1 MVLPEAPLD
10 LSRITAGHGPILAL
24 LAGAVLVGRAGP
36 LAGQVFPS
44 GPGPYDP
51 AVPEVAEI
59 RGFPTGAGFTTTAE
73 ILRVLERVASVSPRV
88 VLERYGR
95 TAEGRPLVLAWISA
109 PGNLARLARLR
120 SVNVGLSRAVD
131 PASVPAGHPLFV
143 WLSFGVHGDEPAGPE
158 AALELVYHL
167 AAARDPNVRA
177 WLERMVVVVDP
188 LQNPDGHA
196 RYVRWYLSVAGPEPD
211 PRPRAA
217 EHRPP
222 WPTGRTNGLQF
233 DLNRDW
239 AWGVM
244 PETRAR
250 WKAYLA
256 TLPQVLVDFHEMDS
270 GSSYFFFPPAEPVHP
285 LLPASLL
292 AWARIFGE
300 ANARAFRA
308 RGWAYYSGRDFD
320 LLYPGYGDA
329 WSSFHGATGM
339 TYEQAGGGRAGVALA
354 TASGVLS
361 LDERV
366 EHHLQAALAT
376 LGAAAARSDERLRDF
391 ARFWARGR
399 MPPDRPAFYLV
410 PPSPGVRELALLLLA
425 QGVRVEA
432 TAAPVDPDRV
442 SPLQGAAS
450 PVEPLP
456 EGTLV
461 IATDQPMGRF
471 AAAMMDSRSLVG
483 TATSDISAW
492 SLPLLFDVPAYAADE
507 GLATPRVEW
516 RPETPEI
523 DLPAGTTA
531 LAWGYGSLTDALVAV
546 RLAARGEPVHLAERP
561 FVLSGQVRPRGTF
574 VVRVDPGSPDRTRE
588 IARELASLGIRTEIV
603 RDRGRAGGLPALR
616 VPRVA
621 IVAGEPV
628 LETSL
633 GAVRHLLARAGVDA
647 DELRLDEL
655 AWRALADYD
664 VIVLP
669 DGVDFERYARWLVP
683 AGKRLEAWV
692 EEGGTLVGVRGG
704 AAALALGGGGE
715 GLDLEAAI
723 GTSSRPGRGA
733 GRGRAADPMQGG
745 VPGVLMGVR
754 IDASDILG
762 QGFSDGK
769 ASVMAWDPVLLERSE
784 GDAAWRFADA
794 PARTARFPANAHR
807 VLAGRP
813 YALVRANG
821 QGRVVLFADDPGF
834 RGMLPA
840 LAKLYLNALVLLPG
854 VVRGDGA
861 GAAVGGR

>member
-1 MVLPEAPLD
+1 MVLSEARLD
-10 LSRITAGHGPILAL
+10 LIRIAAGRGPHLAL
-24 LAGAVLVGRAGP
+24 LIGGILVGRAEP
-36 LAGQVFPS
+36 LAGQSFPP

-59 RGFPTGAGFTTTAE
+59 RGFPTGAGFTTSAE

-120 SVNVGLSRAVD
+120 AMNVGLSRAAD
-131 PASVPAGHPLFV
+131 RPPVPDGHPLFV

-167 AAARDPNVRA
+167 TATDDPTVRG
-177 WLERMVVVVDP
+177 WLERMIVVVDP

-196 RYVRWYLSVAGPEPD
+196 RYVRWYRSVAGPEPD
-211 PRPRAA
+211 PHPVAA
-217 EHRPP
+217 EHQPP

-256 TLPQVLVDFHEMDS
+256 TLPQVFVDFHEMDP

-285 LLPASLL
+285 LLPASTL

-300 ANARAFRA
+300 ANARAFTA
-308 RGWAYYSGRDFD
+308 RGWAYYTGRDFD
-320 LLYPGYGDA
+320 LLYPGYADA

-376 LGAAAARSDERLRDF
+376 LGAAAAGSDERLRDF
-391 ARFWARGR
+391 ARFWASGR
-399 MPPDRPAFYLV
+399 VPPDRPAFYLV
-410 PPSPGVRELALLLLA
+410 PPSPGVEGLARLLAA

-432 TAAPVDPDRV
+432 TAAPVAPDRV
-442 SPLQGAAS
+442 TPLRGAAS
-450 PVEPLP
+450 LFEPLP
-456 EGTLV
+456 QGTLA
-461 IATDQPMGRF
+461 IATDQPLGRF
-471 AAAMMDSRSLVG
+471 AAAMMDPRPLVG

-492 SLPLLFDVPAYAADE
+492 SLPLLFDVPAYVADE
-507 GLATPRVEW
+507 GLDTPRVEW
-516 RPETPEI
+516 RPENPEA
-523 DLPAGTTA
+523 DPPAGTTA
-531 LAWGYGSLTDALVAV
+531 LAWRYGSVTDALTAV
-546 RLAARGEPVHLAERP
+546 RLAARGEAVHLVDRA
-561 FVLSGQVRPRGTF
+561 FVLGGRIRPRGTF
-574 VVRVDPGSPDRTRE
+574 VVRVDPESPDRTRE
-588 IARELASLGIRTEIV
+588 IARELAGLGIRIEFV
-603 RDRGRAGGLPALR
+603 RDPGRTDGLRALL

-633 GAVRHLLARAGVDA
+633 GAVRHLLARAGVNA
-647 DELRLDEL
+647 EELRPEEL
-655 AWRALADYD
+655 AWRTLAAYD

-669 DGVDFERYARWLVP
+669 DGIDFDRYASRLVP
-683 AGKRLEAWV
+683 AEERLEAWV
-692 EEGGTLVGVRGG
+692 EGGGTLVAVRGG
-704 AAALALGGGGE
+704 AAALARGSGGA

-723 GTSSRPGRGA
+723 GTSSRPWRGG

-754 IDASDILG
+754 IDPSDVLG
-762 QGFSDGK
+762 QGFPDGE

-784 GDAAWRFADA
+784 GDAAWRFGDA
-794 PARTARFPANAHR
+794 PGRTGGFHANAGR
-807 VLAGRP
+807 KLAGRP
-813 YALVRANG
+813 YVLVRASG
-821 QGRVVLFADDPGF
+821 EGRVVLFADDPGF

-854 VVRGDGA
+854 EERDDGM
-861 GAAVGGR
+861 GAAVAGW